1 MTESVP
7 VPRRTLL
14 RPAAH
19 FTAGLAVTPAS
30 DGGGHGPG
38 VDSEELIRRLDGIA
52 LAQPAAVSVLT
63 LVDNANTTTPQL
75 AAAIEC
81 DPTFTAQVMR
91 LANSA
96 YYGLSGRVGNTSFAI
111 TVVGFA
117 AVRSLAAMNA
127 AGLTGSNTVP
137 DGFWAHAAAA
147 AAGASA
153 VASALGVVAA
163 DCFAAG
169 LLHDVGI
176 AFLHS
181 LYPDRYPALLAEHG
195 AHSDTLCD
203 AERHEFGMSHAE
215 VAAYVL
221 ETWRFPPQFVAAVR
235 HHHGDVNDPFSR
247 AVILGEAL
255 ALSTV
260 GANPHAETLLT
271 DAGIVG
277 AERDELIAYTA
288 ERAEEVLSSLPR

>member
-1 MTESVP
+1 MAPESSGA
-7 VPRRTLL
+7 
-14 RPAAH
+14 PA
-19 FTAGLAVTPAS
+19 GVPAS
-30 DGGGHGPG
+30 ASPSDHP
-38 VDSEELIRRLDGIA
+38 EFERLTQRLDSVA
-52 LAQPAAVSVLT
+52 LAQPAAVSVLS
-63 LVDNANTTTPQL
+63 LVDNPNTTTPQL
-75 AAAIEC
+75 AASIEC
-81 DPTFTAQVMR
+81 DPAFTAQVMR

-127 AGLTGSNTVP
+127 AGLTNGKSVP

-176 AFLHS
+176 AFLYS
-181 LYPDRYPALLAEHG
+181 LYPDRYPALLSEHG
-195 AHSDTLCD
+195 AHGDGLPD
-203 AERHEFGMSHAE
+203 AEREAFGMSHAD

-221 ETWRFPPQFVAAVR
+221 ESWKFPAQFVGAVR
-235 HHHGDVNDPFSR
+235 HHHGDINDPFAR

-255 ALSTV
+255 ALSTN
-260 GANPHAETLLT
+260 GPDDKASELF
-271 DAGIVG
+271 DRAGING
-277 AERDELIAYTA
+277 DEREELIVYTA
-288 ERAEEVLSSLPR
+288 ERAAEVLSSLIR

>member
-1 MTESVP
+1 MTPSVP

-14 RPAAH
+14 RPAAQ
-19 FTAGLAVTPAS
+19 FA
-30 DGGGHGPG
+30 PG
-38 VDSEELIRRLDGIA
+38 VSALAAREGAAADEAAQLSELTRRLDGVA

-63 LVDNANTTTPQL
+63 LVDDPNTTTPQL

-81 DPTFTAQVMR
+81 DPSFTAQVMR

-96 YYGLSGRVGNTSFAI
+96 YYGLSGRVGNTPFAI

-127 AGLTGSNTVP
+127 AGLTGSAVP

-176 AFLHS
+176 AFLNS
-181 LYPDRYPALLAEHG
+181 LYPDRYPGLLAEHG
-195 AHSDTLCD
+195 AHSETLPD
-203 AERHEFGMSHAE
+203 AERAEFGMSHAE

-221 ETWRFPPQFVAAVR
+221 ESWRFPAQFVAAVR
-235 HHHGDVNDPFSR
+235 HHHGTVNDPFAR

-255 ALSTV
+255 ALSAL
-260 GANPHAETLLT
+260 GPDEHAESLLN

-277 AERDELIAYTA
+277 DERDELIAYTA